1 MKITNIVLLITIIIS
16 TLTSCASQKMESA
29 SEKKA
34 ALYYN
39 QGTIELNAKE
49 YTSALKNLL
58 QANKFKPNDTK
69 ILNNLGMAYFFKNAK
84 KRAIRIVKRSVK
96 VDPKNSDARTNLGS
110 IYLSE
115 NQLEHARQQYNI
127 VLKDLT
133 YPKQFRTHYNLGIIA
148 LRHKNEKS
156 AINSFLASVEER
168 EEYCSA
174 HYQLGNIYYK
184 KGQFDKALEKYKNA
198 TFGTCVNMPEP
209 NYRQALSLI
218 KLEQFSQAKQKLI
231 DIIER
236 HSLTKHEKLARRQ
249 LLIIA
254 KLEKK
259 LYLEN
264 ESRLLTDRKIF
275 TPDF

>member
-1 MKITNIVLLITIIIS
+1 MALLTILALSIFV
-16 TLTSCASQKMESA
+16 SCATEKVVSG

-34 ALYYN
+34 SLYYN

-58 QANKFKPNDTK
+58 QANKFKPNDSK

-84 KRAIRIVKRSVK
+84 KRAISIVKRAVK

-115 NQLEHARQQYNI
+115 NQLVQAKRQYDI

-133 YPKQFRTHYNLGIIA
+133 YPKQFRTHYNLGMIA

-156 AINSFLASVEER
+156 AINSFLSSVEER

-184 KGQFDKALEKYKNA
+184 RKQFDKALKKYRSA
-198 TFGTCVNMPEP
+198 SFGTCVNLPEP
-209 NYRQALSLI
+209 NYKQALSLI
-218 KLEQFSQAKQKLI
+218 KLEQFSQAKEKLTNL
-231 DIIER
+231 IER
-236 HSLTKHEKLARRQ
+236 HSLTKHEKLAKRQ

-264 ESRLLTDRKIF
+264 ESRLFTDRKIF